1 MELDNTWWL
10 RTEIIKAYYDARKGG
25 KRKTL
30 DEQKFEMNKHYE
42 FLLLA
47 EELQNRTYHPNP
59 GIAFIVNDPVQRE
72 IFAAPFRDRVVHHFL
87 FNQSAEWWD
96 KRLIY
101 DSYSCRKG
109 KGTLFGIKRMQKH
122 MLRASA
128 NGTKKAYVLKFD
140 LKGYFMSLPQD
151 GLYHD
156 IVWGLDRQFTDERDE
171 WKKRL
176 LKFGWHQIIY
186 DKPTAHVKIRGCRA
200 DWNGLPPNKS
210 LFHQADGVGIVIG
223 NLTSQQLSNIYLDKF
238 DRYVKYEL
246 GFKHYGRYVDDFYII
261 VSEEDFE
268 RAKAAVPRME
278 LFLNNMGLQLHEK
291 KRYIQEVNH
300 GCSFVGAVVYPRNI
314 IMNKRTRRNYQRTM
328 FEVVAGR
335 KDIDSAVS
343 YMGTVSHFKH
353 REMERKIWGKVG
365 LDYW

>member
-1 MELDNTWWL
+1 MDDQRWL
-10 RTEIIKAYYDARKGG
+10 RNEIIKAYYDARKGG

-30 DEQKFEMNKHYE
+30 DEQKFETEKYQE
-42 FLLLA
+42 FRLLA
-47 EELQNRTYHPNP
+47 EELENRTYKPRS

-96 KRLIY
+96 RRLIF

-109 KGTLFGIKRMQKH
+109 KGTLFAIQRMQKH
-122 MLRASA
+122 MLSASL
-128 NGTKKAYVLKFD
+128 NGTRKAYVLKFD
-140 LKGYFMSLPQD
+140 LKGYFMSLPQE
-151 GLYHD
+151 GLYKD
-156 IVWGLDRQFTDERDE
+156 IVWGLDRQFTKPYEE

-176 LKFGWHQIIY
+176 LKFGWRQVIF
-186 DKPTAHVKIRGCRA
+186 DKPTEHVKIRGRKR
-200 DWNGLPPNKS
+200 DWIGLPPNKS
-210 LFHQADGVGIVIG
+210 LFNQPDGVGIVIG
-223 NLTSQQLSNIYLDKF
+223 NLTSQELSNIYLDKF

-246 GFKHYGRYVDDFYII
+246 GFKHYGRYVDDFFII
-261 VSEEDFE
+261 VSEDDFE

-278 LFLNNMGLQLHEK
+278 LFLNEMGLSLHEK

-314 IMNKRTRRNYQRTM
+314 IMNKRTRKNYQRTM
-328 FEVVAGR
+328 FEVVAGK
-335 KDIDSAVS
+335 KDITSAVS

-353 REMERKIWGKVG
+353 TEMERKIWNKAG
-365 LDYW
+365 LDYN